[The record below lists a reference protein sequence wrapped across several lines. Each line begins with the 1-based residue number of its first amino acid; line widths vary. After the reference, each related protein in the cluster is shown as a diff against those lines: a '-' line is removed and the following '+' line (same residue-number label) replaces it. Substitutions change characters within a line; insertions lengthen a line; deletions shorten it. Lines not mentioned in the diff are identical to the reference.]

1 MQKKNNKTLECTDS
15 AAKTLAWVRS
25 PEGKAKIGEILRDVE
40 RTTTKLTEARR
51 VDEKS
56 LDTPITM

>member
-1 MQKKNNKTLECTDS
+1 MERKNKRDLENPDPVTKTRE
-15 AAKTLAWVRS
+15 WVRS
-25 PEGKAKIGEILRDVE
+25 PEGKAKIEEILRNVE
-40 RTTTKLTEARR
+40 QTTTTLTEARR